1 VVDWFAVYEIGTRIL
16 GVIGIPIALII
27 VVLIL
32 KPLISRVVDRT
43 TNFSMSGLSV
53 KFNEDLDSIGP
64 ALQLDREEI
73 KTLVEG
79 PKEQL
84 EKLRIYLETEQI
96 KQLIGYHQNGVYQ
109 SKISFWFSIGAA
121 CVGFAII
128 LLGVFSLFVGTTQ
141 TLTTS
146 YVSIGSGAIVDAV
159 AALFFTQSNQARR
172 LMTEFLDKLRL
183 DRQFNE
189 ALRLCNAIE
198 DTQMKGELQ
207 VRLSLFFAGIRDS
220 LGVNEAVIRPA
231 VRARAG
237 NRKKEV
243 EKHPADQAVLSS
255 APP

>member
-1 VVDWFAVYEIGTRIL
+1 VYVDWLSIYEISTRIL
-16 GVIGIPIALII
+16 SVVGVPIALIA

-32 KPLISRVVDRT
+32 KPLIGKLIART
-43 TNFSMSGLSV
+43 TALSLSGLEVS
-53 KFNEDLDSIGP
+53 FNEKLNSD
-64 ALQLDREEI
+64 EI

-121 CVGFAII
+121 CVGFVII
-128 LLGVFSLFVGTTQ
+128 LIGVFSLFVGTAQ

-198 DTQMKGELQ
+198 DIKMKGELQ
-207 VRLSLFFAGIRDS
+207 VRLSLFFAGIRDT
-220 LGVNEAVIRPA
+220 LEVNEAVVRPA
-231 VRARAG
+231 GRARAG
-237 NRKKEV
+237 NRKREV

-255 APP
+255 PPN